1 MHQAPVRAFAA
12 VLLASLLSP
21 LPQLLAQTSPPPSH
35 SEPVWVA
42 SNNHDNPTPVEGVVW
57 SDFVNAPVGTPW
69 VRLYFQTVSLPKG
82 SYLRLVSVR
91 DGEVM
96 TMRQEHMAQW
106 GYSSAYFNGNS
117 VLVQLVAGPNT
128 TGNHVVVHQVM
139 AGNIAPQ
146 IVPESICGSTD
157 DRVLAT
163 DARCGR
169 MDPIGCSAWIIDR
182 PTTGND
188 RVHLSAGHCFA
199 QGQILEFNVPASG
212 ADCSLSHPPVSK
224 QFAIDSASSQSVNN
238 GVGDD
243 YWVFRCFPNP
253 TTGRTTFQ
261 EQGAS
266 FALASNLPAVATT
279 LRNTGFGVDGTNTN
293 NAAGANNSCSCAT
306 ATTGSRNQVLQTH
319 TGPLNSLGANALNYG
334 IDTCGGN
341 SGSVMIHET
350 TGQAVAIHTH
360 GGCTTSTGSSN
371 SGTAITHPGLQ
382 TAIASVAGG
391 TPNNNDECVTAIVL
405 TTGLNGPFTNT
416 TATLSSPAFNCGSA
430 MGKDVWFNYT
440 ASFTAPHTFSTC
452 SAALTFDTV
461 LEVFNGTCGSL
472 TRLGCNDD
480 GPGACALGS
489 SLTVNLT
496 NGQTYRVRVGGYNGT
511 SGTFQLRAEPGTGAG
526 TITTL
531 ATACGPLVLAVVGE
545 PRIGAVL
552 GVGVA
557 GHGAGLPFIGVGFA
571 PSTPFCGTCAL
582 GHNWASATF
591 ATSSALTIPG
601 LAAFIGM
608 ELRFQ
613 GAGFLTPGGCASPT
627 VALSDTTV
635 VTIG

>member
-1 MHQAPVRAFAA
+1 MHPITLRAFAG
-12 VLLASLLSP
+12 LLAAALLAPLSP
-21 LPQLLAQTSPPPSH
+21 LFAQTSAPPSQAV
-35 SEPVWVA
+35 PVWVA
-42 SNNHDNPTPVEGVVW
+42 SGNHDNLSPLEGVVW
-57 SDFVNAPVGTPW
+57 SDFVSAPAGTPW
-69 VRLYFQTVSLPKG
+69 VRLYFHSVSLAEG
-82 SYLRLVSVR
+82 SYLRLVSLR
-91 DGEVM
+91 DGDVM

-106 GYSSAYFNGNS
+106 NYSSAYFNGDS

-128 TGNHVVVHQVM
+128 TGNHVEVNRVV
-139 AGNIAPQ
+139 AGVAAPQ

-157 DRVLAT
+157 DRVLST

-199 QGQILEFNVPASG
+199 TGQILEFGVPASG
-212 ADCSLSHPPVSK
+212 ADCSLFHPPVSK

-266 FALASNLPAVATT
+266 FTLASTLPAVAAT
-279 LRNTGFGVDGTNTN
+279 LRNTGYGVDGTSSN
-293 NAAGANNSCSCAT
+293 NAGGANNSCTCAT
-306 ATTGSRNQVLQTH
+306 TTTGARNQVQQTH
-319 TGPLNSLGANALNYG
+319 TGPLNSLGTNALNYG

-341 SGSVMIHET
+341 SGSVMILES

-382 TAIASVAGG
+382 NAITAVAGG
-391 TPNNNDECVTAIVL
+391 SSGGNDECVTAIAL
-405 TTGLNGPFTNT
+405 STGVNGPFSNAS
-416 TATLSSPAFNCGSA
+416 ATLSTPAFNCGSSV
-430 MGKDVWFNYT
+430 GKDLWFNYT
-440 ASFTAPHTFSTC
+440 AGFTAPHTFRTC
-452 SAALTFDTV
+452 SAALTLDTV
-461 LEVFNGTCGSL
+461 LEVFSGGCGAL

-480 GPGACALGS
+480 GPGSCALGS

-496 NGQTYRVRVGGYNGT
+496 GGQVYRIRVGGYNGA
-511 SGTFQLRAEPGTGAG
+511 SGSFEVIAEPGTGTG

-531 ATACGPLVLAVVGE
+531 AHACGPMVLAITGS
-545 PRIGAVL
+545 PRIGGIL
-552 GVGVA
+552 GIGIA
-557 GHGAGLPFIGVGFA
+557 GQGAGLPFIGVGFGPA
-571 PSTPFCGTCAL
+571 SPFCSSCIV

-591 ATSSALTIPG
+591 ATSSALVVPG
-601 LAAFIGM
+601 SPAFIGM

-627 VALSDTTV
+627 VSFSDTKV